1 MTGKI
6 IDFAAAKK
14 NKSQP
19 TAPAKTPPT
28 PTELFLDI
36 YEDIIGEW
44 QAKAVMNS
52 LNEFIHSR
60 IPSYVRSD
68 SVNYVGDLNVL
79 SSIEQ
84 KLKMTVSVFYPGVT
98 PSNPHGWL
106 VGFHY
111 DNNVYSAPSVMASE
125 LYSRALNI
133 LLFVSFD
140 AQMKKMKSR

>member
-6 IDFAAAKK
+6 IDFVQAKK
-14 NKSQP
+14 NKSEPKAQV
-19 TAPAKTPPT
+19 KSPPS
-28 PTELFLDI
+28 PEDLFLDI

-44 QAKAVMNS
+44 QKKAISNS

-60 IPSYVRSD
+60 IPSYVKSD
-68 SVNYVGDLNVL
+68 SANYVGDLNVL
-79 SSIEQ
+79 STIEQ
-84 KLKMTVSVFYPGVT
+84 KLKMIVSVFYPSVT
-98 PSNPHGWL
+98 PANPHGWL

-111 DNNVYSAPSVMASE
+111 DNRVYSAPSIMASE
-125 LYSRALNI
+125 LYARALNI